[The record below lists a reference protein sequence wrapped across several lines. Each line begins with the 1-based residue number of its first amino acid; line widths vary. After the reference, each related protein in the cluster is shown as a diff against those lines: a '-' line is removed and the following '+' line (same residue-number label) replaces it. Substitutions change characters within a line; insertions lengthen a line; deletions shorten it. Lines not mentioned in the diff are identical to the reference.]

1 MNASLPLGK
10 KHDYRQADDL
20 ETWIQSKLI
29 YEGRV
34 VSLRT
39 GDVRMDDGTVAF
51 REVVEHPGGVAVVPV
66 IGNSVVLIRQ
76 FRIAIGRDVIELPA
90 GKLEGVENPEERG
103 RRELEEE
110 TGYRAGRMVNAGSV
124 FASVGYTTEEIRLFF
139 AFDLEKVG
147 QNLEADECVEVVTIP
162 LTEAEC
168 MIASN
173 ELKDAKT
180 IVGILSLLRYLRGE
194 AAHP

>member
-1 MNASLPLGK
+1 M
-10 KHDYRQADDL
+10 

-66 IGNSVVLIRQ
+66 IGDSIVLIRQ
-76 FRIAIGRDVIELPA
+76 FRIAIGHDILELPA
-90 GKLEGVENPEERG
+90 GKLEGVEDPEERG
-103 RRELEEE
+103 RQELEEE
-110 TGYRAGRMVNAGSV
+110 TGYRAGRMVNAGSI
-124 FASVGYTTEEIRLFF
+124 FASVGYTTEEIRLFY

-147 QNLEADECVEVVTIP
+147 QNLEADECLEVVTIP
-162 LTEAEC
+162 LSEAER

-173 ELKDAKT
+173 EMKDAKT
-180 IVGILSLLRYLRGE
+180 IVGILSLLRHLRNGKTCE
-194 AAHP
+194 